1 MSVDRSGTPASKVEI
16 YFGAALVVFLLSFI
30 LWGSAKATNNLF
42 YALTALPG
50 LFFLIKYRGASV
62 FTQPLGVAWA
72 VFMVWFLVPAFYGQ
86 DFQFY
91 KHVAYVSLFVFVV
104 AGLTDNRLFHSGAF
118 IRSFFWAV
126 ALYILLASIYSWMT
140 GLFAFGKRVEIL
152 PARMENVI
160 YASAWMVCCL
170 ALALPVWLR
179 EKRWIE
185 AATAIFLTLLV
196 AAFIVQTRTALVGAA
211 FLLVAGTLYSL
222 YRFPRHTLA
231 ALLAA
236 AVIVAAAF
244 WVVKDEEWIR
254 LLMVRGDSYRIELF
268 EIMTG
273 EWQHCG
279 WMLGCGVDFYTT
291 KTLTGGMP
299 IQHPHNIYVS
309 MGLYTGAVSLVLF
322 LIVMALTL
330 WQALRLRDAWG
341 LYLACALVMLNFD
354 GAKLVGNPDELWV
367 LVLLPA
373 AVVLGRVVQEHRLG
387 RSI

>member
-1 MSVDRSGTPASKVEI
+1 MSFDRTGTPSSKVQL

-30 LWGSAKATNNLF
+30 LNPSAKTTNNLF

-62 FTQPLGVAWA
+62 FAQPLGVAWA
-72 VFMVWFLVPAFYGQ
+72 VFMAWFLVPAFYGQ

-104 AGLTDNRLFHSGAF
+104 AGLTDNGCFRQGRF
-118 IRSFFWAV
+118 IRSFFWAICI
-126 ALYILLASIYSWMT
+126 YILVASIHSWMT
-140 GLFAFGKRVEIL
+140 GQFVFGKRVEIL
-152 PARMENVI
+152 PARMDNVI
-160 YASAWMVCCL
+160 YASAWLVCCL
-170 ALALPVWLR
+170 ALALPVWLKER
-179 EKRWIE
+179 RWIE
-185 AATAIFLTLLV
+185 AVGGVLLTLVV

-211 FLLVAGTLYSL
+211 FLLGACTLYSV
-222 YRFPRHTLA
+222 YRFPKRSLIT
-231 ALLAA
+231 LLALA
-236 AVIVAAAF
+236 ILCVALF
-244 WVVKDEEWIR
+244 WVVRDEEWIK

-273 EWQHCG
+273 EWRNCG

-291 KTLTGGMP
+291 KTLTGGMA

-322 LIVMALTL
+322 LVVMVMTL
-330 WQALRLRDAWG
+330 WHALRLRDAWG

-373 AVVLGRVVQEHRLG
+373 TMVLGRVVQEHRL
-387 RSI
+387 RQ